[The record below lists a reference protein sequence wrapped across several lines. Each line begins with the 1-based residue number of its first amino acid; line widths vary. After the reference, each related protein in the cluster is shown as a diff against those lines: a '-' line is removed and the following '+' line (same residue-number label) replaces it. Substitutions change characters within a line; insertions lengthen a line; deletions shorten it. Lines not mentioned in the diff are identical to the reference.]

1 MLVRGE
7 IAMNQWL
14 RKISAILITFM
25 TLGLYVPPIH
35 LDAES
40 VNSKE
45 VAPETDSSNLQNSDV
60 IRDED
65 ILPIDESELADQ
77 ANSDVI
83 IHQLTEKAKEQTV
96 AKLGPRIVNHVQ
108 DDIVMFIL
116 PTIESTLQSILKEA
130 DTEVQYYSISESPA
144 SGYGEKIFHI
154 YDERTKKDVAK
165 FHVRRD
171 NRPSEGYWFNFHY
184 HLDKDNFEE
193 HHFLGE
199 IYYDKN
205 TPPKWMS

>member
-1 MLVRGE
+1 MDVRGE

-14 RKISAILITFM
+14 RKISAILITVM
-25 TLGLYVPPIH
+25 TLGLYAPPIH

-60 IRDED
+60 IRDEE
-65 ILPIDESELADQ
+65 ILPIDENELSDQ
-77 ANSDVI
+77 LESNVFI
-83 IHQLTEKAKEQTV
+83 QELTEKAKEQTV
-96 AKLGPRIVNHVQ
+96 AKLGPKIVNQVQ
-108 DDIVMFIL
+108 DDIVMSIL
-116 PTIESTLQSILKEA
+116 PTIETALQTILKEA
-130 DTEVQYYSISESPA
+130 EDEVEYYAISELPS

-154 YDERTKKDVAK
+154 IDERTKKDVAK

-171 NRPSEGYWFNFHY
+171 NRPTEGYWFNFHY

-193 HHFLGE
+193 HHYLGE
-199 IYYDKN
+199 VYYDKN